1 MTFEYLFTRMKPTL
15 ILFVLLL
22 IGIIA
27 VLATLG
33 AKSRSGT
40 AAGLVA
46 GKLLHCPKRPNCIC
60 SEYPEHSDHF
70 VSPIAIDG
78 RKTNVLLE
86 DIRATLTEMQ
96 ATSITEQPHYIAA
109 TFASKTFRFID
120 DFEIRIDSTPG
131 QLHIRSASRV
141 GYSDRGV
148 NRQRVEQFRRSFDKQ
163 RHSQQNSN
171 NY

>member
-1 MTFEYLFTRMKPTL
+1 MKLTL

-27 VLATLG
+27 ALTTLG
-33 AKSRSGT
+33 VKSRSGA

-46 GKLLHCPKRPNCIC
+46 GKLTDCPKQPNCIC
-60 SEYPEHSDHF
+60 SEYPEHNDHF

-78 RKTNVLLE
+78 RKSEPLIN
-86 DIRATLTEMQ
+86 DIRTTLVEMQ
-96 ATSITEQPHYIAA
+96 ATSIAEQPDYIAA
-109 TFASKTFRFID
+109 TFASKTFKFID
-120 DFEIRIDSTPG
+120 DFEIRIDTTSG

-148 NRQRVEQFRRSFDKQ
+148 NRQRVEQFRKLFMSRNQ
-163 RHSQQNSN
+163 R
-171 NY
+171 